1 LLSDSI
7 VIIDYNMG
15 NSRSVQKS
23 FEKNNCHAVI
33 TNDHDLIMNADK
45 IVLPGVG
52 SFYDGMNELLN
63 LGLIDIL
70 NESVVKNKKP
80 FLGICL
86 GMQLMANMSYENT
99 ETKGLEWI
107 DAEIVRFDFSKIN
120 NNYKIPHVGWNNVE
134 FETECL
140 LYDGIP
146 NNSDFYFVHSYHYS
160 LNEDVVTGST
170 DYGYK
175 FTSSICK
182 DNIFGFQ
189 FHPEK
194 SQGVGLKL
202 ISNFIEL

>member
-1 LLSDSI
+1 MLSDSI

>member
-1 LLSDSI
+1 
-7 VIIDYNMG
+7 MG

>member
-1 LLSDSI
+1 
-7 VIIDYNMG
+7 M
-15 NSRSVQKS
+15 
-23 FEKNNCHAVI
+23 
-33 TNDHDLIMNADK
+33 
-45 IVLPGVG
+45 
-52 SFYDGMNELLN
+52 
-63 LGLIDIL
+63 
-70 NESVVKNKKP
+70 
-80 FLGICL
+80 
-86 GMQLMANMSYENT
+86 
-99 ETKGLEWI
+99 I

>member
-1 LLSDSI
+1 
-7 VIIDYNMG
+7 MG

-23 FEKNNCHAVI
+23 FERNNCHAVI

>member
-1 LLSDSI
+1 
-7 VIIDYNMG
+7 MG

-23 FEKNNCHAVI
+23 FERNNCHAVI

-63 LGLIDIL
+63 LGLIDTL

-86 GMQLMANMSYENT
+86 GMQLMANLSYENT
-99 ETKGLEWI
+99 RTKGLGWI
-107 DAEIVRFDFSKIN
+107 DAEIIKFDFGKTNKIL
-120 NNYKIPHVGWNNVE
+120 KIPHVGWNNVA
-134 FETECL
+134 FETECV

-146 NNSDFYFVHSYHYS
+146 NNSDFYFVHSYHLS
-160 LNEDVVTGST
+160 LNEDIATGVT

-175 FTSSICK
+175 FISSIAK
-182 DNIFGFQ
+182 DNLFGFQ

-194 SQGVGLKL
+194 SQDVGLK
-202 ISNFIEL
+202 IIKNFIKL